1 MHFARLETCLRL
13 FYFLSKIRYIKRD
26 EEIWFVA
33 VDLCRALGY
42 ANPRDALAKHVDDD
56 ERGVAKCD
64 TLGGVQTMA
73 IINES
78 GLYSLISDNFLANNF
93 VLIEFAHQLP
103 ILCHFQ
109 VVAVRAGVCN
119 TYFSFFIAEK
129 SSSGYNCLVQVQIQP
144 L

>member
-103 ILCHFQ
+103 ILF
-109 VVAVRAGVCN
+109 
-119 TYFSFFIAEK
+119 
-129 SSSGYNCLVQVQIQP
+129 
-144 L
+144 